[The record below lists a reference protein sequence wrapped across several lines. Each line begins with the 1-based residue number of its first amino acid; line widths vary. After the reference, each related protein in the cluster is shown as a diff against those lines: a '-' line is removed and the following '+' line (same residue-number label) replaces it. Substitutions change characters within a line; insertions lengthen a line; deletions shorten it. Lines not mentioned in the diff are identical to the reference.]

1 MLLDIERQG
10 LGIAASEIDTVTILK
25 TTVGYEKVVEGVV
38 PPLVPITPTPVVGIK
53 FYVQV
58 FYKLKE

>member
-1 MLLDIERQG
+1 M
-10 LGIAASEIDTVTILK
+10 GIAASEIDTVTILK

-38 PPLVPITPTPVVGIK
+38 PPLVPPTVTPVVGIK

>member
-1 MLLDIERQG
+1 MRQG
-10 LGIAASEIDTVTILK
+10 LGIAASGIDTLAIFK
-25 TTVGYEKVVEGVV
+25 TTTGKKAKVVKGGVTTLV
-38 PPLVPITPTPVVGIK
+38 PPTVTPVGIK